1 MIRIA
6 LTLFHMH
13 TYYYLRRSFETTL
26 EGSRREWVTIGPATE
41 VTLKLQAD
49 AYEVASITIDGT
61 RYTMDAPSTTTFDTI
76 FSTIKK
82 LDKWYLVTTEDYA
95 HESHYELMNYTGP
108 QISHYRH

>member
-61 RYTMDAPSTTTFDTI
+61 RIYDGRSVDDDIRYNIFDDQET
-76 FSTIKK
+76 
-82 LDKWYLVTTEDYA
+82 
-95 HESHYELMNYTGP
+95 
-108 QISHYRH
+108 R